1 MKKVLTLFSGLL
13 IFAGLKA
20 QTPTVKKETV
30 KPAVAKPVLPA
41 DSLKAI
47 KSTGT
52 RLPDKA
58 LKITTI
64 KKTNTLPMKDMVAK
78 PDKR

>member
-1 MKKVLTLFSGLL
+1 MKKTIALFSSLL

-30 KPAVAKPVLPA
+30 KPSVAKPVLPA

-47 KSTGT
+47 KLTTNS
-52 RLPDKA
+52 LPDKT
-58 LKITTI
+58 LKIGTF
-64 KKTNTLPMKDMVAK
+64 KKTNTLPFKEAVAK
-78 PDKR
+78 PDKH